1 MNLIDFLNMGGQER
15 RKMLDN
21 YVDDLNLERFL
32 PPNLR
37 PAGQFVNEMNP
48 VNAMGS
54 AMQDASVVFDPQ
66 QTAEARKRAAL
77 DMGLEMAMTL
87 APAALVRMG
96 YLTAPAG
103 LAETFGMSVDNAAEN
118 ARGLIS
124 DATYAARSVAEG
136 DPRGVI
142 EAFQRGGTPQSV
154 GAAGI
159 GDNGGPSISNAVPR
173 FSPSLRAAENLK
185 QNKGTYEQ
193 MRGMLLKAGAKADE
207 LEWSGAD
214 AEFKGK
220 KVTKDDL
227 ISYLQNNDPRLTVVK
242 EGSSGRLGLSEKNIS
257 LKSNKFDEDFFFNE
271 PRNKVLMAEM
281 AQSDFYDEKA
291 LEMLENGSLIS
302 VRNLKNDK
310 IDELLEKYKDN
321 KGLRAYRALEEM
333 KEYNNRADV
342 LIKAREA
349 NAANPTEANLD
360 SVMQAESDMPM
371 LPNIRFIMPDYA
383 DSTFASNGEK
393 NFLRPFKAAK
403 FAVNTQLTPMTDIP
417 AGQTSVG
424 YEEIYE
430 FGKDVIKKR
439 FQGVSYDDVTDSPTV
454 LERMSD
460 PDSTYRQLLER
471 QGFIITPPIRNPNL
485 PDYATPY
492 EDNAQYARWAVK
504 GGDDYTVTYNK
515 YYDPTGAFPQQ
526 QVAGASH
533 FGEDDDFT
541 QYHTRSAK
549 YDRPDGG
556 RALHLM
562 EIQSDAQQNMG
573 DSVPVSF
580 GEGLILDEYKNTKN
594 LLDFKEANLIELAR
608 REKEQVNN
616 VYDVILENPQIRR
629 AMGDIYTIQKIEA
642 DELDVEF
649 RQLDF
654 QELSER
660 YDATK
665 NTLTPEEDTAWNERL
680 EEARLNVMRAMVQAK
695 RSREKY
701 PPVLDDG
708 RFDTINA
715 TDQQL
720 DNLANQ
726 RQFLRADDTAFIPA
740 KRAFK
745 NDPKMYV
752 DMMRKRNADLPNQL
766 DVYMLNDDRLAP
778 YGSGTENLKTLTLD
792 ELLERINQSAKSQY
806 DLANESTLV
815 ANQVS
820 DLRNEARTDFF
831 ELPESENWGG
841 YNVDNRLGAYGGPM
855 MSSQNKWV
863 DNALREALVEAIEDP
878 EVTHLTWPSSYP
890 EIGTVGGGG
899 QPKQGAIDFYNRDI
913 KNRANKLLRSYDP
926 NAQIEEGYNIGG
938 NDYFG
943 EGYDI
948 SGEPT
953 FGFDQKYRVNSVEL
967 TPSLVDAVMKKGIPT
982 FAALGALPLMG
993 VIDYL
998 KEQKEKRN
1006 ERFGGLMGYGGL

>member
-1 MNLIDFLNMGGQER
+1 MNLIDFLRMGGQER

-54 AMQDASVVFDPQ
+54 AMQDASVVFDPE
-66 QTAEARKRAAL
+66 QTNAARLAAAR
-77 DMGLEMAMTL
+77 DMGFEMAMTL

-118 ARGLIS
+118 ARGVIS

-142 EAFQRGGTPQSV
+142 EAFQRGGQPQSV
-154 GAAGI
+154 GAAGV
-159 GDNGGPSISNAVPR
+159 GDNGGPSLEDTVPR

-193 MRGMLLKAGAKADE
+193 MRGMLLKGGAKADE

-227 ISYLQNNDPRLTVVK
+227 ISYLQNNDPRLTIVK
-242 EGSSGRLGLSEKNIS
+242 EGSGGRLGLSEKNVN
-257 LKSNKFDEDFFFNE
+257 LRSNEFDEDYFFND
-271 PRNKVLMAEM
+271 PKNKVLMAEM
-281 AQSDFYDEKA
+281 AQNDFYDEKA
-291 LEMLENGSLIS
+291 LEMLENGSLIA
-302 VRNLKNDK
+302 VRNLKNDR

-321 KGLRAYRALEEM
+321 KGLRSYRALEEM
-333 KEYNNRADV
+333 KEYNNAVNDLV
-342 LIKAREA
+342 KAREA
-349 NAANPTEANLD
+349 NAANPSEANLRRI
-360 SVMQAESDMPM
+360 MQAESDMPS
-371 LPNIRFIMPDYA
+371 LPNIKFIMPDYA
-383 DSTFASNGEK
+383 DSSFPSNGEK
-393 NFLRPFKAAK
+393 NFLRGFKAAK

-417 AGQTSVG
+417 VGQTSVG

-430 FGKDVIKKR
+430 FGKNAIKER
-439 FQGVSYDDVTDSPTV
+439 FQRPSYDDVTDSPTV

-471 QGFIITPPIRNPNL
+471 QGFNITPPKRNPNL
-485 PDYATPY
+485 PDYAMPF

-541 QYHTRSAK
+541 QFHTRSAK

-562 EIQSDAQQNMG
+562 EIQSDAQQNLG
-573 DSVPVSF
+573 DTVPVSY
-580 GEGLILDEYKNTKN
+580 GEGLILDDYRETKN
-594 LLDFKEANLIELAR
+594 LLDFRQGNLIELAR
-608 REKEQVNN
+608 REKEQIDNI
-616 VYDVILENPQIRR
+616 YDVLLNNSEIRR
-629 AMGDIYTIQKIEA
+629 TMGDIYTVQQIESSG
-642 DELDVEF
+642 LDVEF
-649 RQLDF
+649 REIDLK
-654 QELSER
+654 ELNER
-660 YDATK
+660 YEATK
-665 NTLTPEEDTAWNERL
+665 NTLSVEEDRAWKERL
-680 EEARLNVMRAMVQAK
+680 EEAESNVLMAK
-695 RSREKY
+695 IKAKSLRDKY
-701 PPVLDDG
+701 PPVLSDG

-715 TDQQL
+715 TDEQL

-726 RQFLRADDTAFIPA
+726 RQFLRADDRAFIPA
-740 KRAFK
+740 RRAFK
-745 NDPKMYV
+745 NDPQMYIK
-752 DMMRKRNADLPNQL
+752 MMRDRNSVLPNEL
-766 DVYMLNDDRLAP
+766 DVYMLDDDRLAP
-778 YGSGTENLKTLTLD
+778 YGNGTETLKTLTVD
-792 ELLERINQSAKSQY
+792 DLLERINKSATSQY
-806 DLANESTLV
+806 DLANQNT
-815 ANQVS
+815 AIADQVS
-820 DLRNEARTDFF
+820 DLRNDARTSFF
-831 ELPESENWGG
+831 ELPESKDWGG
-841 YNVDNRLGAYGGPM
+841 YNVENRLGAYGGPM

-863 DNALREALVEAIEDP
+863 DSALREALVEAIEDP

-913 KNRANKLLRSYDP
+913 KNRAKKLLRSYDP
-926 NAQIEEGYNIGG
+926 NVQIDESYNIGG
-938 NDYFG
+938 NDYYG

-953 FGFDQKYRVNSVEL
+953 YGFDQKYRVNSVEL
-967 TPSLVDAVMKKGIPT
+967 TPSLVDAIMKKGIPT
-982 FAALGALPLMG
+982 FAAFGALPLMG

-1006 ERFGGLMGYGGL
+1006 ERLGGLMGYGGL